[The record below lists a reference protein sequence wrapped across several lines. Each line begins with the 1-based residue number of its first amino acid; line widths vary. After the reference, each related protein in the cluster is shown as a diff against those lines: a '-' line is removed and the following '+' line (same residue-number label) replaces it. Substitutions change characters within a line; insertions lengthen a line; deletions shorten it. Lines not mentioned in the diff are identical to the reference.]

1 MSHTVLLSTCI
12 QHSIILYNT
21 ILYYMV
27 SIHLNDKT
35 KLPTDVERALVEI
48 GGADLN
54 ATLTRHELS
63 EALVKAID
71 FIGGHNPDLLR
82 TIFRKVVG
90 VESVDNNT
98 IRCNFILYQVI

>member
-1 MSHTVLLSTCI
+1 
-12 QHSIILYNT
+12 
-21 ILYYMV
+21 MV

-71 FIGGHNPDLLR
+71 FIGGHNPESAADDLPKSR
-82 TIFRKVVG
+82 WRRISR
-90 VESVDNNT
+90 
-98 IRCNFILYQVI
+98 Q